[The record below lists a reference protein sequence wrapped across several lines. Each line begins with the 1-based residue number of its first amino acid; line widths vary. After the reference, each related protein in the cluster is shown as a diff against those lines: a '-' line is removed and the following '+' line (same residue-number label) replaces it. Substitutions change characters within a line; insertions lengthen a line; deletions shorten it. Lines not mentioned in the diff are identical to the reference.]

1 MDYELTNP
9 VPQKGDK
16 IRITSINNNRTGG
29 WKVGDIVEVID
40 GKPDFCGKP
49 GFCAIFKYKTWDG
62 RILQRKSWNGPNSY
76 NWEIIERDGK
86 PYHSPAR
93 LALDRSRAFNPETR
107 EKYIK
112 FALSNILKNESLT
125 RVMTTIK
132 GDGVAVK
139 ETAKD
144 FVTLA
149 AAIADE
155 MIREVNG
162 LPEEEE
168 ESESDN
174 DESELSDN

>member
-9 VPQKGDK
+9 VPQCGDK
-16 IRITSINNNRTGG
+16 IRITAAKNTYTE
-29 WKVGDIVEVID
+29 WKVGDIVEVVA
-40 GKPDFCGKP
+40 GKPDYWGKP
-49 GFCAIFKYKTWDG
+49 GFCAYTNKDRGY
-62 RILQRKSWNGPNSY
+62 RQRSRKIWAGQNSY
-76 NWEIIERDGK
+76 DWEIIEREGK
-86 PYHSPAR
+86 PYTSPAKR
-93 LALDRSRAFNPETR
+93 AVARSKAFNPETR

-149 AAIADE
+149 GAIADE

-168 ESESDN
+168 KSESDN

>member
-16 IRITSINNNRTGG
+16 IRITSINNSRTDG

-49 GFCAIFKYKTWDG
+49 GFCAVFKYKDWTG
-62 RILQRKSWNGPNSY
+62 RMQQRKSWNGPFSY
-76 NWEIIERDGK
+76 NWEIIEREGK
-86 PYHSPAR
+86 PYTSPAKR
-93 LALDRSRAFNPETR
+93 AVARSNAFNPETR

-168 ESESDN
+168 KSESDS
-174 DESELSDN
+174 DEDKLSDN